1 MNDRFLRACRSEPV
15 DTTPV
20 WFMRQAG
27 RSQPEYLA
35 LRQRHTLIE
44 ICMRP
49 ELCAEVSL
57 SPLHDLGVDA
67 VVMFADITL
76 PLRSMGVAFELAD
89 GGPRIDRPVRTAEDV
104 AAVGR
109 FDIDELTGSVL
120 EAIRLVRAASPVPVI
135 GFSAAPFTLASYLI
149 EGGPSREYAV
159 TKQVMFGQPQIWAAL
174 MERLT
179 DMAVRYLRA
188 QIDAGIH
195 VVQVFDSWVGCLHP
209 EEYRRWVAPYS
220 RRIFDALAAAGAPA
234 IHFGTGTAGLLRE
247 MAAAGGDVI
256 GIDWRIDL
264 DAAWATIGP
273 TRGIQG
279 NLDPAALLAPEQVLG
294 QRVEMI
300 LTQAAGRPGHIFNLG
315 HGVLPQTDRI
325 RLRMVVDR
333 VHAARR
339 LRSEEPV

>member
-1 MNDRFLRACRSEPV
+1 
-15 DTTPV
+15 
-20 WFMRQAG
+20 MRQAG
-27 RSQPEYLA
+27 RSQPAYLA

-57 SPLHDLGVDA
+57 SPLRDLGVDA

-76 PLRSMGVAFELAD
+76 PLKSMGVAFELAD
-89 GGPRIDRPVRTAEDV
+89 GGPRVDRPVRTAEDV

-159 TKQVMFGQPQIWAAL
+159 TKQVMLGQPQTWAAL

-195 VVQVFDSWVGCLHP
+195 ALQLFDSWVGCLDP
-209 EEYRRWVAPYS
+209 ADYRRFVAPYS
-220 RRIFDALAAAGAPA
+220 RRIFKALAPAGVPA
-234 IHFGTGTAGLLRE
+234 IHFGTGTAGLLGE

-256 GIDWRIDL
+256 GIDWRIGL
-264 DAAWATIGP
+264 GAAWAQIGA
-273 TRGIQG
+273 TRSIQG
-279 NLDPAALLAPEQVLG
+279 NLDPAALLAPESMLREKTAAVLA
-294 QRVEMI
+294 
-300 LTQAAGRPGHIFNLG
+300 QAAGRPGHIFNLG
-315 HGVLPQTDRI
+315 HGVLPQTDRA
-325 RLRMVVDR
+325 RLRMVVDL
-333 VHAARR
+333 VHAARP
-339 LRSEEPV
+339 LRAGEPV